1 MSISVRA
8 AALSDF
14 TLIRRVLG
22 SSDHAL
28 ETQPALACRIG
39 QRLDA
44 AVIEI
49 MAAVEHHWLDALG
62 GGAFRTQLA
71 DRLGGADIGAGLE
84 ARPQVLFERGCG
96 GDRRA
101 RLVVDHLGVDVFRRA
116 KHRQAQ
122 TQARRRLDG
131 ASDARLAPFDLLT
144 RHGRLL
150 WPPAPDPGNSQVSR
164 TRSCAHQ
171 SDELHYFFLP
181 SLRKMYSPEYLT
193 PLPS

>member
-14 TLIRRVLG
+14 ALIQTAPGR
-22 SSDHAL
+22 SDDTL
-28 ETQPALACRIG
+28 ETQPAPACRIG

-49 MAAVEHHWLDALG
+49 VAAVEHHFLDALG
-62 GGAFRTQLA
+62 SGALRHQLA

-84 ARPQVLFERGCG
+84 AAPQVLFERGRG
-96 GDRRA
+96 RDRLA
-101 RLVVDHLGVDVFRRA
+101 ALVVDHLGVNVLRRP
-116 KHRQAQ
+116 KHRQAR
-122 TQARRRLDG
+122 TQAGRRLDG

-150 WPPAPDPGNSQVSR
+150 WPPAPDPENVQISR
-164 TRSCAHQ
+164 TR
-171 SDELHYFFLP
+171 
-181 SLRKMYSPEYLT
+181 
-193 PLPS
+193 

>member
-14 TLIRRVLG
+14 ALSEQHG
-22 SSDHAL
+22 CSDSAL

-49 MAAVEHHWLDALG
+49 MAAVEHHFLDA
-62 GGAFRTQLA
+62 F
-71 DRLGGADIGAGLE
+71 GGADIGAGLE
-84 ARPQVLFERGCG
+84 AAAQVFFERGRG
-96 GDRRA
+96 RDRRSV
-101 RLVVDHLGVDVFRRA
+101 LVVDHLGVNVLRRP
-116 KHRQAQ
+116 KHRQAR

-150 WPPAPDPGNSQVSR
+150 WPPAPDPENLGQEAPIKVM
-164 TRSCAHQ
+164 TA
-171 SDELHYFFLP
+171 
-181 SLRKMYSPEYLT
+181 
-193 PLPS
+193 